1 MEYMQNYWI
10 LQQRENEISE
20 NSRQFYTKNNITG
33 SLSFTVAC
41 ILSANVSS
49 PLAILLLSQQS
60 LAVNLLLSKTSP
72 SFCLSVGGNSNT
84 IFPTLISQ
92 LTPLFVCVSSFS
104 PPSIHSSNF
113 LQQSPVS
120 LWGPILIH
128 SLSIVL
134 VAWTWPHKHG
144 GSGWSQLC
152 LQ

>member
-1 MEYMQNYWI
+1 MSPSPKKKKKTEEWSLDNPSLMEYMQNYWI
-10 LQQRENEISE
+10 LQQRENELSE

-92 LTPLFVCVSSFS
+92 LTPPFVYVCPHFLRPAFIHLTSYNSPQFLFED
-104 PPSIHSSNF
+104 
-113 LQQSPVS
+113 L
-120 LWGPILIH
+120 
-128 SLSIVL
+128 SLSI
-134 VAWTWPHKHG
+134 
-144 GSGWSQLC
+144 LC
-152 LQ
+152 Q